1 MKKHAIIFSIILA
14 ITVLCVL
21 FLNMPIFSFETNFLI
36 KHISFCTTIFLSIA
50 SYLAMRNYSKQIA
63 VFGIILLVFIYSIF
77 AWAIEIGS
85 AEFTRIAIIL
95 TQTAIIIFG
104 VICGIITKEKTKNRI
119 KQEVSRY
126 VADQVWDCL
135 DEATSHTT
143 RGTKEVLTIMFID
156 IRGFTTIS
164 EQHSAEE
171 VTEILNNY
179 FKEIIPVIK
188 KHNGI
193 INKFIGDALL
203 AVFTGE
209 SPDVHAKNAVRAGRE
224 ILNKL
229 KNSRMIQEAEGKD
242 KITAGIGI
250 NTGEVFVGN
259 IGTEDRC
266 EYTVI
271 GDTVNIASRTESANR
286 LYKTEFLIAEN
297 TYKYVKNIA
306 DVIKISDVELKGK
319 REKVNVY
326 EVLRV
331 SEND

>member
-1 MKKHAIIFSIILA
+1 M
-14 ITVLCVL
+14 
-21 FLNMPIFSFETNFLI
+21 
-36 KHISFCTTIFLSIA
+36 
-50 SYLAMRNYSKQIA
+50 
-63 VFGIILLVFIYSIF
+63 
-77 AWAIEIGS
+77 
-85 AEFTRIAIIL
+85 
-95 TQTAIIIFG
+95 
-104 VICGIITKEKTKNRI
+104 
-119 KQEVSRY
+119 
-126 VADQVWDCL
+126 
-135 DEATSHTT
+135 
-143 RGTKEVLTIMFID
+143 
-156 IRGFTTIS
+156 
-164 EQHSAEE
+164 
-171 VTEILNNY
+171 EILNNY

-209 SPDVHAKNAVRAGRE
+209 SPDVHAKNAVKAGRE